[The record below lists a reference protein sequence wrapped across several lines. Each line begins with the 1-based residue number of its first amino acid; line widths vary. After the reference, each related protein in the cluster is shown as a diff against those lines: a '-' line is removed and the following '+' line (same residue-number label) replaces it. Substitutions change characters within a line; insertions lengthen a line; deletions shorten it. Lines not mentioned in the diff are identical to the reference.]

1 MLSIILNT
9 IITVII
15 REDTMNAK
23 KLIGFFAIIIISALL
38 TFVSSALSYNASLV
52 LELDMNHS
60 LFNQK
65 VVKTLEEPNKISVL
79 YYKDKLMGVIQ
90 DDKKI
95 DKLLNEVY
103 KESYE
108 KEYPNTRLGLSN
120 DIHYS
125 QEYALEKYED
135 KDDEIISFIKKND
148 LFTVETNQITF
159 SNESVMYVQ
168 NLEDY
173 EIAKKAYI
181 SNFVDESEVKDKKTS
196 DTDSEYGSVV
206 LSYAFDEQMM
216 IGKGFASKRE
226 ILQNSD
232 DIVHWFFNGYDD
244 SKVLYTV
251 ENGDTV
257 QGVASKSALEVNNL
271 IALNKDIL
279 TNEYQLLDAGLELN
293 VKGISSPLNLKVV
306 KEATNKVTVYP
317 DNPMYI
323 DDNTLALG
331 VEKIVQEEM
340 LGYRKVVV
348 KETYQNGVLIDND
361 EISSTLLDEPQRMI
375 IRKGTK
381 TSDDGKGIDLG
392 IGESLAAGNFRYPVD
407 NASITCGWLC
417 YSGHTAMDV
426 RNVYDRYGAVY
437 AADSGIVSVNSY
449 NGVNGNWMEIDHGN
463 GFVTYYGHMN
473 EPGYIEEGE
482 HVEKGQVIGQIGMTG
497 VATGP
502 HVHFEI
508 RYRGEKM
515 DPAMYLK

>member
-1 MLSIILNT
+1 M
-9 IITVII
+9 
-15 REDTMNAK
+15 DAK
-23 KLIGFFAIIIISALL
+23 KLKGFFAIIMISALL
-38 TFVSSALSYNASLV
+38 TFVSSAFSYHSSFT
-52 LELDMNHS
+52 LELNMNNS

-65 VVKTLEEPNKISVL
+65 IINTLDKPNKISVL

-90 DDKKI
+90 NDKKL
-95 DKLLNEVY
+95 DQLLSKVY
-103 KESYE
+103 HEAYE
-108 KEYPNTRLGLSN
+108 EEYPNAKLGLST

-125 QEYALEKYED
+125 QEYALEEYEN
-135 KDDEIISFIKKND
+135 KDDEILSFIEDND
-148 LFTVETNQITF
+148 LFAVETNQISF

-173 EIAKKAYI
+173 EVAKEEYI
-181 SNFVDESEVKDKKTS
+181 SNFVDQSEVKDKSTT
-196 DTDSEYGSVV
+196 DTESEYGSVV
-206 LSYAFDEQMM
+206 TSFAFEEQMV
-216 IGKGFASKRE
+216 IGRGYAAKDE
-226 ILQNSD
+226 ILKSSD
-232 DIVHWFFNGYDD
+232 DVVNWFFNGYDD
-244 SKVLYTV
+244 SKVIYTV

-271 IALNKDIL
+271 IAINKDVL
-279 TNEYQLLDAGLELN
+279 RDEYQLLDAGLELN
-293 VKGISSPLNLKVV
+293 VKGIGSPLNLKVV
-306 KEATNKVTVYP
+306 KEATKQVTIYP

-323 DDNTLALG
+323 EDNTLALG
-331 VEKIVQEEM
+331 VEKIVQEEI

-348 KETYQNGVLIDND
+348 NETYQNGVLIDND
-361 EISSTLLDEPQRMI
+361 EISSTPIQAPQRMI

-381 TSDDGKGIDLG
+381 TSDDGVGINIG
-392 IGESLAAGNFRYPVD
+392 IGESLTAGNFRYPVD

-437 AADSGIVSVNSY
+437 AADSGTVTVNSY
-449 NGVNGNWMEIDHGN
+449 NGINGNWMEIDHGN

-473 EPGYIEEGE
+473 EPGYIEVGE

-508 RYRGEKM
+508 RYLGEKM